1 METIYS
7 IVYITLNT
15 TLDERISIG
24 VIMTNGLEY
33 YFNYSSE
40 KLLAVKNILDDA
52 KYTVIKN
59 YLKSIEKEIGFDKA
73 TENQLL
79 YQDAYKTAWVTEEYL
94 SYLSNYSNNIIHFST
109 PKKIDID
116 LNSLNYKKI
125 FEKYVFKIF
134 DKKNEPEV
142 IDVHAIVKRNL
153 FPKIA
158 SNVNLEKIITS
169 SDLDN
174 LFAPIEVDFIGING
188 IPVAGQTIDFQKTS
202 YYLEND
208 VARFISL
215 TKAIELQGKP
225 KGQYY
230 ILGREPQK
238 STNKNYQLWEQ
249 IRGSNFLDFVDID
262 EVEQVEA
269 YIAQNN
275 VRPFFEV

>member
-79 YQDAYKTAWVTEEYL
+79 YQDTYKTAWVTEEYL

-134 DKKNEPEV
+134 DKKNESEV

>member
-134 DKKNEPEV
+134 DKKNESEV

>member
-59 YLKSIEKEIGFDKA
+59 YLKSIEKEIGFEKT

-79 YQDAYKTAWVTEEYL
+79 YKDTYKTAWVTEEYL
-94 SYLSNYSNNIIHFST
+94 SYLSNYSNNIIHFSK

-134 DKKNEPEV
+134 DKKNEPEA
-142 IDVHAIVKRNL
+142 IDVHAIVKHNL

-169 SDLDN
+169 SDFDN

-238 STNKNYQLWEQ
+238 STNKNYQLWKQ

-269 YIAQNN
+269 YITQNN

>member
-79 YQDAYKTAWVTEEYL
+79 YQDTYKTAWVTEEYL

-134 DKKNEPEV
+134 DKKNESEV

-249 IRGSNFLDFVDID
+249 IRDSNFLDFVDID